1 MVVRIN
7 TGKSISGV
15 LRYNELKREE
25 GKAELISSNGFLPG
39 VEDLNSFQLGKRF
52 RELTSL
58 NTRTKT
64 NALHIS
70 LNFAP
75 GEPID
80 KDLMQVIAH
89 SYLEKIGFGNQPCL
103 IYEHRDAGH
112 PHLHIVTVTID
123 SAGKRIETHN
133 LGKNQSE
140 KARKELELEYKLVPA
155 EKQNYVGPDLKTLG
169 EINYGETPSKSSL
182 NAVLNNVW
190 NNYQFSSFGEYNA
203 VLKAFKVE
211 AYRGESE
218 SQRYL
223 RGGLVY
229 HFLDESGK
237 RLGVPLAASSFYSK
251 PTLKNLEKRYPRGKS
266 SKETLL
272 PQIRTK
278 LHLIQSKASFR
289 SMEEFE
295 MGLKKQGITLSLNY
309 GKDGRLFGVTYVDHT
324 LRIGV
329 KGSDLG
335 KEYGAVSIAD
345 RFNLGLAVSEKLLPQ
360 IPENNRRKGPVS
372 NDSDTLEI
380 ADPSSLISLI
390 APDLEFSDSPFHG
403 PVPKPRKKKKRKGPN
418 SADS

>member
-15 LRYNELKREE
+15 LRYNELKRDT
-25 GKAELISSNGFLPG
+25 GQAELISSNGFLPG

-52 RELTSL
+52 KELTAL

-80 KDLMQVIAH
+80 TELMKEIAH
-89 SYLEKIGFGNQPCL
+89 SYLDKIGFGNQPCL

-112 PHLHIVTVTID
+112 PHLHIVTVSID

-140 KARKELELEYKLVPA
+140 KARKELEREYKLVPA

-182 NAVLNNVW
+182 NAVLNHVW
-190 NNYQFSSFGEYNA
+190 NNYQFGSFGEYNA

-218 SQRYL
+218 SQRFL

-229 HFLDESGK
+229 HFLDKSGK

-251 PTLKNLEKRYPRGKS
+251 PTLKNLEKRYPRGRS
-266 SKETLL
+266 AKETLI

-278 LHLIQSKASFR
+278 LHLVQSKAIVR

-295 MGLKKQGITLSLNY
+295 SGLKKQGITLSLNY
-309 GKDGRLFGVTYVDHT
+309 GKDGRLFGVSYVDHT

-335 KEYGAVSIAD
+335 KDFGAAALAD
-345 RFNLGLAVSEKLLPQ
+345 RFNLGPAVPERPVPEV
-360 IPENNRRKGPVS
+360 PENDRKTGQVS
-372 NDSDTLEI
+372 NDPNTLGI
-380 ADPSSLISLI
+380 TGPSSLISLI
-390 APDLEFSDSPFHG
+390 APDLEFSDSPFQG
-403 PVPKPRKKKKRKGPN
+403 PVPKPRKRKKKKGPN
-418 SADS
+418 STDS

>member
-7 TGKSISGV
+7 TGKSITGV

-25 GKAELISSNGFLPG
+25 YKAELISSNGFLPG
-39 VEDLNSFQLGKRF
+39 VENLNSFQLGKRF
-52 RELTSL
+52 RELTAL

-75 GEPID
+75 GESID
-80 KDLMQVIAH
+80 TEMMKEIAH
-89 SYLEKIGFGNQPCL
+89 SYLDKIGFGNQPCL
-103 IYEHRDAGH
+103 IYQHKDAGH
-112 PHLHIVTVTID
+112 PHLHIVTVSID
-123 SAGKRIETHN
+123 ATGKRIETHN

-140 KARKELELEYKLVPA
+140 KARKELETEYKLVPA
-155 EKQNYVGPDLKTLG
+155 EKQNYIGPDLKTLG
-169 EINYGETPSKSSL
+169 EINYGETPSKSGL
-182 NAVLNNVW
+182 NAVLNHVW

-223 RGGLVY
+223 KGGLVY
-229 HFLDESGK
+229 HFLDKSGK
-237 RLGVPLAASSFYSK
+237 RLGVPLKASSFYSK
-251 PTLKNLEKRYPRGKS
+251 PTLKNLERRYPKGKAA
-266 SKETLL
+266 KESLL
-272 PQIRTK
+272 PQIRAR
-278 LHLIQSKASFR
+278 LELIHSKISFR

-295 MGLKKQGITLSLNY
+295 SGLKKQGITLSLNY

-335 KEYGAVSIAD
+335 KDFGAAGLAD
-345 RFNLGLAVSEKLLPQ
+345 RFNLGTAVAERTAPELPEKD
-360 IPENNRRKGPVS
+360 IKMGKVS
-372 NDSDTLEI
+372 NDQISPEMG
-380 ADPSSLISLI
+380 DPSSLISLI
-390 APDLEFSDSPFHG
+390 ALDLEFSDSPFQG
-403 PVPKPRKKKKRKGPN
+403 PVPKPRKKKKKKGPN
-418 SADS
+418 STDS

>member
-7 TGKSISGV
+7 TGKNFSGV
-15 LRYNELKREE
+15 LRYNELKRES
-25 GKAELISSNGFLPG
+25 GQAELISSNGFLPG
-39 VEDLNSFQLGKRF
+39 VEDLNTFQLGKRF
-52 RELTSL
+52 KELTSL

-75 GEPID
+75 GEKID
-80 KDLMQVIAH
+80 KELMQVIAH

-140 KARKELELEYKLVPA
+140 KARKELETEFKLMPA
-155 EKQNYVGPDLKTLG
+155 EKQNYVGPDLKTLS
-169 EINYGETPSKSSL
+169 EINYGVTPSKSSL
-182 NAVLNNVW
+182 NAVLNHVW

-211 AYRGESE
+211 AYRGERE
-218 SQRYL
+218 SQRFL

-229 HFLDESGK
+229 HFLDKSGK

-251 PTLKNLEKRYPRGKS
+251 PTLKNLEKRYPKGNAAKGI
-266 SKETLL
+266 LI
-272 PQIRTK
+272 PQIRAR
-278 LHLIQSKASFR
+278 LDLIQSKTNFR
-289 SMEEFE
+289 SMEEYE
-295 MGLKKQGITLSLNY
+295 TGLKKQGITLSLNY
-309 GKDGRLFGVTYVDHT
+309 GKDGRLFGVSYVDHT

-335 KEYGAVSIAD
+335 KDFGAATLAD
-345 RFNLGLAVSEKLLPQ
+345 RFNLGPTISEKSLPHGSENHRKTGQVSKDQ
-360 IPENNRRKGPVS
+360 IAFQ
-372 NDSDTLEI
+372 I
-380 ADPSSLISLI
+380 ADPSSLISLT
-390 APDLEFSDSPFHG
+390 APDLEFSDSPFQG

-418 SADS
+418 STDS

>member
-7 TGKSISGV
+7 TGKSITGV
-15 LRYNELKREE
+15 LRYNELKRET

-39 VEDLNSFQLGKRF
+39 LEDLNSFQLGKRF
-52 RELTSL
+52 RELTAL

-75 GEPID
+75 GERID
-80 KDLMQVIAH
+80 KELMKEIAH

-112 PHLHIVTVTID
+112 PHLHIVTVSID

-140 KARKELELEYKLVPA
+140 KARKELELEYRLVPA

-169 EINYGETPSKSSL
+169 EISYGERPSKSSL
-182 NAVLNNVW
+182 NTVLNHVW

-211 AYRGESE
+211 AYRGERE
-218 SQRYL
+218 SQRFL

-229 HFLDESGK
+229 HFLDNSGK

-251 PTLKNLEKRYPRGKS
+251 PTLKNLEKRYPKGKAT
-266 SKETLL
+266 KEILI
-272 PQIRTK
+272 PQIRAR
-278 LHLIQSKASFR
+278 LDLIHSKKSFR
-289 SMEEFE
+289 SLEEFE
-295 MGLKKQGITLSLNY
+295 SGLKKQGITLSLNY
-309 GKDGRLFGVTYVDHT
+309 GKDGRLFGVSYVDHT

-335 KEYGAVSIAD
+335 KDFGAAVLAD
-345 RFNLGLAVSEKLLPQ
+345 RFNLGPAVPERMVPVV
-360 IPENNRRKGPVS
+360 PENNLKTGQVS
-372 NDSDTLEI
+372 NDPNTLEI
-380 ADPSSLISLI
+380 TDPSSLISLI
-390 APDLEFSDSPFHG
+390 APDLEFSDSPFQG
-403 PVPKPRKKKKRKGPN
+403 PVTKPRKKKKKKGPN